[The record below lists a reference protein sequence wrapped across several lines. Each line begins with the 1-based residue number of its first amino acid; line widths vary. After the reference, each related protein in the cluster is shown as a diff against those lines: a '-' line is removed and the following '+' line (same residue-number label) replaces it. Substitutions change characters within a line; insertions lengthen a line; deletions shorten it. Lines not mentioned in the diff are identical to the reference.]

1 MLHLLPSSLFDEN
14 CLGRKGYR
22 QVDILAVR
30 AVMLFFK
37 QANIRMTIE
46 FLNGNPNV
54 RGIVGLSRIPSES
67 VIGRRTKERF
77 DVIDVDSLHKA
88 IVSEFYSSRL
98 VCNLSIDST
107 PIDAREKPMA
117 RETPEKMKRGR
128 KKKGSEDE
136 RKYQERTAEE
146 KRLEELAKHG
156 DARQFLSTLE
166 NKCSITGKK
175 NSKRHIQWRIGY
187 KVHLAVDDLGTPMSF
202 FVFGASVHDS
212 KVAIPLL
219 RLANEICTFIYT
231 LMDGGY
237 SSKDIVSFAKELGV
251 VPAIDFKANR
261 NGFKPEMDKA
271 RKIRYKARTTVERTN
286 SELKDCFLPSSKALL
301 KGQMLIA

>member
-1 MLHLLPSSLFDEN
+1 
-14 CLGRKGYR
+14 
-22 QVDILAVR
+22 
-30 AVMLFFK
+30 
-37 QANIRMTIE
+37 
-46 FLNGNPNV
+46 
-54 RGIVGLSRIPSES
+54 
-67 VIGRRTKERF
+67 
-77 DVIDVDSLHKA
+77 
-88 IVSEFYSSRL
+88 
-98 VCNLSIDST
+98 
-107 PIDAREKPMA
+107 MA

-156 DARQFLSTLE
+156 DAKQFLSTLE

-219 RLANEICTFIYT
+219 RLANERCTFIYT